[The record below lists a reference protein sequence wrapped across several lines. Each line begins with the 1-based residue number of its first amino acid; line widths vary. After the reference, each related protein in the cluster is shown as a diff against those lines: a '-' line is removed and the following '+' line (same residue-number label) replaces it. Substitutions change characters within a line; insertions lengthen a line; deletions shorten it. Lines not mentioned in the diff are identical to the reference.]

1 MRPECLLLASDELET
16 VLLAKLRG
24 RVFHV
29 TTCEGYAGILRDQF
43 VGSNVNGQFPLSHS
57 QSRVSYFRKRD
68 CVSLV
73 DLRSVTDEDLHWA
86 IRKYYF
92 LDVYPNHKSVFL
104 ILKEQCYGELIPWTV
119 SKEDEGL
126 AAMIVPYLEAG
137 FKHSIPLDCI
147 EQVILVEVADSPEA
161 PP

>member
-1 MRPECLLLASDELET
+1 MRTEHLSLKSDELET
-16 VLLAKLRG
+16 VLLPKLRG
-24 RVFHV
+24 HALHV
-29 TTCEGYAGILRDQF
+29 TTPEGYAGILRDQF
-43 VGSNVNGQFPLSHS
+43 VGSNVNGQYPLSHS

-73 DLRSVTDEDLHWA
+73 DLRSITDEDLYWA

-92 LDVYPNHKSVFL
+92 LDIFPNHKSVFL
-104 ILKEQCYGELIPWTV
+104 FLKQQCYGELIPWTV

-126 AAMIVPYLEAG
+126 SSMIVPYLEAG

-147 EQVILVEVADSPEA
+147 EKAILVEVVDSTEA
-161 PP
+161 CR